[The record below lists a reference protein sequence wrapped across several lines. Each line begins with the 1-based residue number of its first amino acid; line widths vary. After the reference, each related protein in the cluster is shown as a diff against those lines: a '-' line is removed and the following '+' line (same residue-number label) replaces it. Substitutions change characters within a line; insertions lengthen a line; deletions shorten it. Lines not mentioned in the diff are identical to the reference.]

1 MTAGIEYYFKY
12 KLQLK
17 RSLNHKLRHM
27 DTHSHCPTQL
37 DGRTHFGL
45 LQLKDTHDKNGR
57 TLTTTTMLMLNK
69 NRNYTTESII
79 KSICDKESCNLMVKY
94 CDKQIH
100 THTRAYICMCM
111 LSHICIPQS
120 HIHRPGDM
128 QVHRKNLSYLL
139 EFLTI
144 ISKFFGRYKKRNHN
158 KAHFSGVVRLGTSPT
173 INAIFYNISQ

>member
-27 DTHSHCPTQL
+27 DTHSHCRTQL
-37 DGRTHFGL
+37 DDGRTHFGL

-94 CDKQIH
+94 CDKQMH
-100 THTRAYICMCM
+100 THTHTYVCVPH
-111 LSHICIPQS
+111 LHIQ
-120 HIHRPGDM
+120 RPGDM
-128 QVHRKNLSYLL
+128 QVHRKN
-139 EFLTI
+139 
-144 ISKFFGRYKKRNHN
+144 
-158 KAHFSGVVRLGTSPT
+158 
-173 INAIFYNISQ
+173 